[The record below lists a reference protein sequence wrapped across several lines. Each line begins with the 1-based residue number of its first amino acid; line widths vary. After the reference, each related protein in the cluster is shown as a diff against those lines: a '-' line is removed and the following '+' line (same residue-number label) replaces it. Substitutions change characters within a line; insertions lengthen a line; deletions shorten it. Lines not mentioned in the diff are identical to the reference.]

1 MRFSHQIQL
10 HDEQRAEWAT
20 ATYPRVLCMDGTG
33 LGGEKKTEERGE
45 SEAQD
50 ERETLIMSH
59 MCTGKL
65 SGNTGEQQTQQLG
78 TWQQPPNKQHALF
91 MIIKQGQGG

>member
-1 MRFSHQIQL
+1 MAQ
-10 HDEQRAEWAT
+10 DW
-20 ATYPRVLCMDGTG
+20 
-33 LGGEKKTEERGE
+33 GGKKKEKEERGE

-65 SGNTGEQQTQQLG
+65 SGNTGEQQTQ
-78 TWQQPPNKQHALF
+78 
-91 MIIKQGQGG
+91 

>member
-1 MRFSHQIQL
+1 MGDCDLSQSAL
-10 HDEQRAEWAT
+10 HGWHR
-20 ATYPRVLCMDGTG
+20 TG
-33 LGGEKKTEERGE
+33 GGKKTEERGE

-65 SGNTGEQQTQQLG
+65 SGNTGEQQTQ
-78 TWQQPPNKQHALF
+78 
-91 MIIKQGQGG
+91 

>member
-1 MRFSHQIQL
+1 
-10 HDEQRAEWAT
+10 
-20 ATYPRVLCMDGTG
+20 MDGTG
-33 LGGEKKTEERGE
+33 LWGERERDREE

-65 SGNTGEQQTQQLG
+65 SGNTGEQQT
-78 TWQQPPNKQHALF
+78 H
-91 MIIKQGQGG
+91 

>member
-1 MRFSHQIQL
+1 
-10 HDEQRAEWAT
+10 
-20 ATYPRVLCMDGTG
+20 MDGTG
-33 LGGEKKTEERGE
+33 LGGKKKKEKEERGE

-65 SGNTGEQQTQQLG
+65 SGNTGEQQTQ
-78 TWQQPPNKQHALF
+78 
-91 MIIKQGQGG
+91 